1 MQNVWLFCLTKYLL
15 FQSCGLD
22 GCNCTYP
29 IVQSLCIFFFLPLK
43 LFLVVLYIS
52 LTLLLLVYFFK
63 ADL

>member
-1 MQNVWLFCLTKYLL
+1 MQNAWLFCLTKYLL

-29 IVQSLCIFFFLPLK
+29 IVQSLCIFFLPLK